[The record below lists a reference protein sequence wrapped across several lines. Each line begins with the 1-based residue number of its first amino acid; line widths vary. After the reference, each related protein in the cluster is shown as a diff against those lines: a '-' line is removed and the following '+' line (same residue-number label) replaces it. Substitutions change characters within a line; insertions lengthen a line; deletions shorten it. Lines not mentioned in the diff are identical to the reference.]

1 MGAKILKIYKKTAN
15 FLGRI
20 NTKIILSVFYFT
32 VVPVFK
38 AVSMFTRSKN
48 TQNSNWKIKNNSDPD
63 AHRHS
68 F

>member
-1 MGAKILKIYKKTAN
+1 MGSKILKIYKKAAN

-32 VVPVFK
+32 VIPIFK
-38 AVSMFTRSKN
+38 TILLFVKN
-48 TQNSNWKIKNNSDPD
+48 KKDPSSYWKIKENPHLDG
-63 AHRHS
+63 HKHS